1 MVSFWISFQAQKH
14 WPGKKFQTQ
23 ELFCKQIFFFTEFLN
38 FSFVPPILLKFCP
51 HLPKP
56 HYYPHHN
63 NKQYCL
69 PNTLAFPPL
78 FYQPLG
84 IGCGHVTYFSQSRI
98 SMKGNLLKASRQSYL
113 HSRHNT
119 RLKMEPPSDWIP
131 EQLKLAEHPC

>member
-1 MVSFWISFQAQKH
+1 MISMKNGFIRWISFQAQKH
-14 WPGKKFQTQ
+14 SARQEIPDTGALLQTD
-23 ELFCKQIFFFTEFLN
+23 FFFFTEFLN

-78 FYQPLG
+78 FYQPLWDWVWP
-84 IGCGHVTYFSQSRI
+84 CD
-98 SMKGNLLKASRQSYL
+98 LL
-113 HSRHNT
+113 
-119 RLKMEPPSDWIP
+119 
-131 EQLKLAEHPC
+131 